1 MDNIIYEKITRNPHQ
16 YVKTLY
22 FDIKED
28 QIPDKIPKHWHRS
41 LELIY
46 PTKGET
52 LLWENGNLTTVAQ
65 GEFYLIN
72 SRAIH
77 TFINKHPRQYQGYAI
92 QIDYKFVEL
101 LYPQID
107 DVTFTNKLDD
117 DKKELLTGLLDSL
130 VDTKNDEFS
139 NIVVNGYAA
148 VLVGELLGAM
158 AVVDTRKN
166 LRSSKNSQMIADI
179 INYIDINF
187 ADKISPQFIADE
199 FNLSY
204 GYLAR
209 LFKEGTGMTMKQYID
224 AQRLENAVMDL
235 HSSNL
240 NITQIALKNGF
251 SDYKSFDRIFKERY
265 QLKPSAYK
273 EKLVT
278 AP

>member
-1 MDNIIYEKITRNPHQ
+1 MDNIIYEKITRSPHQ

-28 QIPDKIPKHWHRS
+28 QVPDKIPKHWHRS

-52 LLWENGNLTTVAQ
+52 LLWENGNLISVAQ

-72 SRAIH
+72 SRSIH
-77 TFINKHPRQYQGYAI
+77 TFINKQPRQYQGYAI
-92 QIDYKFVEL
+92 QIDYKFAEL
-101 LYPQID
+101 LYPQIE
-107 DVTFTNKLDD
+107 DVTFTNKLDSTQ
-117 DKKELLTGLLDSL
+117 KEKLVGLLDSL
-130 VDTKNDEFS
+130 IDTKNDEFG
-139 NIVVNGYAA
+139 NIVINGYAA
-148 VLVGELLGAM
+148 VLLGELLGAM
-158 AVVDTRKN
+158 AIVDTRKN
-166 LRSSKNSQMIADI
+166 LRSSKNSQVIADI
-179 INYIDINF
+179 INYIDVNF

-224 AQRLENAVMDL
+224 AQRLENAVIDL

-265 QLKPSAYK
+265 RLKPSAYK
-273 EKLVT
+273 EKLAT
-278 AP
+278 TP